1 MGQIVAFDYGTK
13 RIGIAATDDLQI
25 IASGLTT
32 VSPEEVVDFLNKYI
46 KAHKVDRFVV
56 GEPKQMNNQ
65 PSESEVFIQDFIK
78 ELEINFPDIPVERM
92 DERFTSKMAFQTMI
106 EGGLNKKKRKDKS
119 LVDQISATIIL
130 QSYLDKKR

>member
-78 ELEINFPDIPVERM
+78 ELEINFPNIPVERM

>member
-1 MGQIVAFDYGTK
+1 MGQIVAFDHGTK